1 MSHFQAMAN
10 YELAADYY
18 KGEESNRYPL
28 LLLFGHVRL
37 YRLGTKDTLVCIY
50 AC

>member
-37 YRLGTKDTLVCIY
+37 YRLGKKDTLVCIY